1 VRKVSDISSAV
12 FKLSIFS
19 LRFLSVPPVGGG
31 VTVRKLPEGGAV
43 RVWNEAKRCADIV
56 MYHQRTVI
64 HQRGGGQ

>member
-1 VRKVSDISSAV
+1 M
-12 FKLSIFS
+12 
-19 LRFLSVPPVGGG
+19 
-31 VTVRKLPEGGAV
+31 TVRKLPEGGAV